1 MKHIL
6 TFFTFLLFATVTFGQ
21 TSVMPIV
28 SGGVVVGGVQN
39 GKWLTA
45 KQMIPL
51 LKNNLDLFLIS
62 QKGLQKTVIRAK
74 KGEDADFCDET
85 RMIDFGKEIY
95 SIAVGSNISWNPFPR
110 NPKVVA
116 KTDKTYQKIVADFL
130 KTKRIINPKIKITQI
145 FRIDLDGDGTEEV
158 LITANH
164 YRRGDYESPSAGD
177 YSFALLR
184 KIVNGKPNN
193 FLIDGEFFP
202 KRDNSTIPTNLEVD
216 LIADLNGDGKMEVW
230 LDGSYYEGNSS
241 LIYELNKDRL
251 TKVLEMG
258 CGV

>member
-1 MKHIL
+1 MKHIF
-6 TFFTFLLFATVTFGQ
+6 TIFTFLFFATVTFAQ

-28 SGGVVVGGVQN
+28 SGSVVVGGVQN

-45 KQMIPL
+45 KQTVPL
-51 LKNNLDLFLIS
+51 LKDNLDLFLIS

-74 KGEDADFCDET
+74 TGEDADFCDET

-110 NPKVVA
+110 TPKIIA
-116 KTDKTYQKIVADFL
+116 KTDKTYQKIVVDFL
-130 KTKRIINPKIKITQI
+130 KTKRIANPKIKITQI

-158 LITANH
+158 LITANN
-164 YRRGDYESPSAGD
+164 YRREIYESPSAGD

-184 KIVNGKPNN
+184 KIVQGKAQN
-193 FLIDGEFFP
+193 FLIDGEFYA
-202 KRDNSTIPTNLEVD
+202 KRTEGLPLTREIR
-216 LIADLNGDGKMEVW
+216 LISDLNGDGKMEVW
-230 LDGSYYEGNSS
+230 LDTAYYEGNSDS
-241 LIYELNKDRL
+241 IHELNKDRL